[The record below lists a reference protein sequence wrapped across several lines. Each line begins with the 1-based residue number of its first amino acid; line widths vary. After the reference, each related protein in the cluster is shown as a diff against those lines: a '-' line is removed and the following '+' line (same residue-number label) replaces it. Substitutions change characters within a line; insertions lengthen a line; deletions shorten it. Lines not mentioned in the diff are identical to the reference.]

1 MSTHTISAP
10 PLSPGLPGDSY
21 LDAFVESM
29 PDMVW
34 VKDVSGVFLKINSA
48 VERFFGVPREQIIGK
63 TDFDFVDPKLAEHFR
78 AKDLAAMQA
87 DEAQVNQEWLTFA
100 SETEPR
106 LFETKKTLMRD
117 AQGKVL
123 GVLGVARDITEHNAV
138 KTAQETLNRALMLI
152 GKCNHAMMHATDE
165 RALLFRICQL
175 AVDVGGYRV
184 ACVGLAEA
192 NADKSVS
199 IAAWSQNG
207 EAFSRKIHVSW
218 AEDEAH
224 SGTIGSAIRS
234 GATVVNRDYRSN
246 PAMLPWR
253 ALAEEYGLRSSIA
266 VPLTQNGAV
275 FGALM
280 ICSERPDAFGTKEQ
294 LLLEEMAADLAFGV
308 QTQRTRA
315 EHDSA
320 KRQLEFNAHHDALTG
335 TPNRVVMRENFSVVA
350 GMARNSGAS
359 VAVLLLDLDNF
370 KFVNDNLGHEQGDR
384 LLIEVTR
391 KLRSRVRGNGTVYR
405 YGGDEFVVLLHPV
418 CDLPLLDRY
427 MRKLIDS
434 FSAPV
439 TVGDGVIDITVSA
452 GVSLFPAHAG
462 ELDDLLRFADTALQ
476 KSKRSGKNTFHVFD
490 ETMQS
495 AERQLVE
502 LRSQLRMAIRNDE
515 LVLHFQP
522 KIDVASGRVTGGEA
536 LVRWQHPQRRLLGP
550 AAFVPLA
557 ESTGIIVQIGDWV
570 INEACRHLALWLKR
584 GLPLQSVSVNVSALQ
599 VRRGN
604 LLGSV
609 ANALRRWQVPAGY
622 VELELTES
630 IFLDDVDHVV
640 DLLTDLRRLG
650 VKISI
655 DDFGTGYSSLA
666 YLKTLHVDRLKVDQT
681 FTRDLVLNPN
691 ALAIV
696 KTIVQLGRNLDLSIT
711 AEGVEN
717 AQQLGI
723 LRELGCE
730 EAQGYLFSRPVDA
743 PSFEAFCLANVATLS
758 AWK

>member
-1 MSTHTISAP
+1 MSARTMSASSLFP
-10 PLSPGLPGDSY
+10 ALPDDWY

-34 VKDVSGVFLKINSA
+34 VKDVSGAFLKINSA
-48 VERFFGVPREQIIGK
+48 VERFFGVAREQIIGK
-63 TDFDFVDPKLAEHFR
+63 TDFDFVDRELAEHFR
-78 AKDLAAMQA
+78 AMDLAAMQA
-87 DEAQVNQEWLTFA
+87 DEARVNQEWLTFA
-100 SETEPR
+100 GETGPR

-117 AQGKVL
+117 AQGKII
-123 GVLGVARDITEHNAV
+123 GVLGVARDITEQHAAKV
-138 KTAQETLNRALMLI
+138 AQETLNRALTLI

-165 RALLFRICQL
+165 RSLLFRICQL
-175 AVDVGGYRV
+175 AVDVGGYHV
-184 ACVGLAEA
+184 ACVGFAQA
-192 NADKSVS
+192 NAEKSVS

-207 EAFSRKIHVSW
+207 EAFSRKIDVSW
-218 AEDEAH
+218 AENQAH

-234 GATVVNRDYRSN
+234 GTTVINRDYRSN

-266 VPLTQNGAV
+266 VPLMQNGAI

-280 ICSERPDAFGTKEQ
+280 ICSGRPDAFGTKEK

-308 QTQRTRA
+308 QTLRTRA
-315 EHDSA
+315 EHDAA
-320 KRQLEFNAHHDALTG
+320 KRQLEFHAHHDALTG
-335 TPNRVVMRENFSVVA
+335 TPNRVVMRHNFALVA
-350 GMARNSGAS
+350 DKARNSGAS

-370 KFVNDNLGHEQGDR
+370 KFINDNLGHEEGDR

-391 KLRSRVRGNGTVYR
+391 KLRSRIRGNGTVYR

-427 MRKLIDS
+427 MRNLIDS
-434 FSAPV
+434 FIAPV
-439 TVGDGVIDITVSA
+439 TLGDVVIDVTISA
-452 GVSLFPAHAG
+452 GVSLFPAHAD
-462 ELDDLLRFADTALQ
+462 ELEGLLRFADTALQ

-502 LRSQLRMAIRNDE
+502 LRSQLRTAIRDSE

-522 KIDVASGRVTGGEA
+522 KIDVASGRITGGEA
-536 LVRWQHPQRRLLGP
+536 LVRWQHPERHLLGP
-550 AAFVPLA
+550 AEFIPLA

-599 VRRGN
+599 IRRGN

-622 VELELTES
+622 IELELTES
-630 IFLDDVDHVV
+630 IVLDDVDHVV
-640 DLLTDLRRLG
+640 LLLADLRRLG

-666 YLKTLHVDRLKVDQT
+666 YLKTLRVDRLKVDQS
-681 FTRDLVLNPN
+681 FTRDLAVDPN

-743 PSFEAFCLANVATLS
+743 PSFEAFCIANAAALS
-758 AWK
+758 TSE

>member
-1 MSTHTISAP
+1 
-10 PLSPGLPGDSY
+10 
-21 LDAFVESM
+21 
-29 PDMVW
+29 
-34 VKDVSGVFLKINSA
+34 
-48 VERFFGVPREQIIGK
+48 
-63 TDFDFVDPKLAEHFR
+63 
-78 AKDLAAMQA
+78 
-87 DEAQVNQEWLTFA
+87 
-100 SETEPR
+100 
-106 LFETKKTLMRD
+106 
-117 AQGKVL
+117 
-123 GVLGVARDITEHNAV
+123 
-138 KTAQETLNRALMLI
+138 MLI

-391 KLRSRVRGNGTVYR
+391 KLRSRVRGNGVPCIAMGATNSWCCCILFATCR
-405 YGGDEFVVLLHPV
+405 
-418 CDLPLLDRY
+418 CWIRY

-462 ELDDLLRFADTALQ
+462 ELDDLLPLRRYGFA
-476 KSKRSGKNTFHVFD
+476 
-490 ETMQS
+490 EIS
-495 AERQLVE
+495 AAAVGIPSTYSMKQCNRPKGNVE

-570 INEACRHLALWLKR
+570 INEACRHLCLVAKARPAVATGFGQRLCVAGTARKSTR
-584 GLPLQSVSVNVSALQ
+584 Q
-599 VRRGN
+599 RRQRT
-604 LLGSV
+604 
-609 ANALRRWQVPAGY
+609 A
-622 VELELTES
+622 
-630 IFLDDVDHVV
+630 
-640 DLLTDLRRLG
+640 
-650 VKISI
+650 
-655 DDFGTGYSSLA
+655 
-666 YLKTLHVDRLKVDQT
+666 
-681 FTRDLVLNPN
+681 
-691 ALAIV
+691 ALA
-696 KTIVQLGRNLDLSIT
+696 G
-711 AEGVEN
+711 
-717 AQQLGI
+717 
-723 LRELGCE
+723 
-730 EAQGYLFSRPVDA
+730 
-743 PSFEAFCLANVATLS
+743 TLPGTLN
-758 AWK
+758 WN